1 MVNIRQHD
9 VAEPILDAEAEE
21 QFAKAWGTYQKIVDH
36 DYAGHREVY
45 GILHRILADEMPG
58 PFRFLD
64 LACGDA
70 RGVVGTLQG
79 TRIAHYHGVDL
90 SQPALDLAARSL
102 EALDCPVELDRRDF
116 VAAMADR
123 PEPAD
128 VVWIGLSLHH
138 LENPDKEVIMRE
150 ALGVLRGTGAMM
162 IYEPTCREG
171 ESRAGYVERF
181 AATTKTLWRALDPAE
196 WQSIADHVARC
207 DLPETPSGWQRL
219 ARAAG
224 FTRTEELFTAATDL
238 YRMFRFR
245 P

>member
-1 MVNIRQHD
+1 MVNIRQHA
-9 VAEPILDAEAEE
+9 VAAPILDAEAEE

-36 DYAGHREVY
+36 DYAGHREAY
-45 GILHRILADEMPG
+45 GLLHRILVRDMKG

-70 RGVVGTLQG
+70 RGVVGALRG
-79 TRIAHYHGVDL
+79 TRVAHYHGVDL
-90 SQPALDLAARSL
+90 SQPALDLAAKAL

-128 VVWIGLSLHH
+128 LVWIGLSLHH
-138 LENPDKEVIMRE
+138 LESADKRVIMRE
-150 ALGVLRGTGAMM
+150 ALGVLGGEGAMV
-162 IYEPTCREG
+162 IYEPTRREG
-171 ESRAGYVERF
+171 ESRAAYVARF
-181 AATTKTLWRALDPAE
+181 AAITKTLWAALDPDE
-196 WQSIADHVARC
+196 WAAIADHVARC
-207 DLPETPSGWQRL
+207 DLPETPSGWQLL
-219 ARAAG
+219 AREAG
-224 FTRTEELFTAATDL
+224 FARTEELFTAPTDL